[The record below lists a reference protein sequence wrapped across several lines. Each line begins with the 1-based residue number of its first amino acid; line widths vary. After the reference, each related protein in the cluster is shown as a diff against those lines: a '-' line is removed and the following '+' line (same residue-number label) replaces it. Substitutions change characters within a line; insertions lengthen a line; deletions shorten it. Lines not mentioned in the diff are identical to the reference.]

1 MKLFINDLSKITYGT
16 KVTLETEVEYKTT
29 SDGYLY
35 LQSGTNDYVAC
46 FFMDMN
52 NPTSNAHFFP
62 IKCTSYSADNDST
75 NAIFVR
81 KGTVLKKQGGSGTAT
96 FIPLT

>member
-1 MKLFINDLSKITYGT
+1 MYINDLSKITYGT
-16 KVTLETEVEYKTT
+16 RVTLENEVEYNTT

-35 LQSGTNDYVAC
+35 LESGTNSYVAC
-46 FFMDMN
+46 FLMDMN
-52 NPTSNAHFFP
+52 NPTSNAHYFS
-62 IKCTSYSADNDST
+62 IKCTGITDNDSK
-75 NAIFVR
+75 NAVFVR